1 MRREAETGVLDVSKS
16 DRLGANLKKLRV
28 ERGLTLDRLASLSE
42 LTRGY
47 LSLVERGLKT
57 PSIAALLRLA
67 SALDVHVAQLFDLN
81 AVPAPHYTLQRA
93 TDVAQGEAGVAGL
106 LPLASGR
113 ARKAMEPFLIHPPM
127 AGDKKARPIHWAH
140 HGGEE
145 MVFVVSGSITVKLG
159 TEELLMEKGD
169 CLYFSGEERHDLR
182 SVGTSRAEVLV
193 VVSVGVDTAA
203 PAPVEG

>member
-1 MRREAETGVLDVSKS
+1 VLDISKS
-16 DRLGANLKKLRV
+16 DRLGKNLKTLRV

-67 SALDVHVAQLFDLN
+67 AALEVHVAQLFDLN
-81 AVPAPHYTLQRA
+81 AVPAPRYTLQRA
-93 TDVAQGEAGVAGL
+93 AGTGSVEGGATDL
-106 LPLASGR
+106 LPLAPGR
-113 ARKAMEPFLIHPPM
+113 ARKAMEPFLIQPPM
-127 AGDKKARPIHWAH
+127 AGDAKARPIQWAH

-145 MVFVVSGSITVKLG
+145 MVFVVSGRISFKLG

-169 CLYFSGEERHDLR
+169 CLYFSGEERHGLWSLGDR
-182 SVGTSRAEVLV
+182 RAEVLV
-193 VVSVGVDTAA
+193 VVSTSVAGT
-203 PAPVEG
+203 PASADAGDS

>member
-1 MRREAETGVLDVSKS
+1 MLDISKS
-16 DRLGANLKKLRV
+16 DRLGPNLRTLRV
-28 ERGLTLDRLASLSE
+28 ERGLTLDRLATMSE

-67 SALDVHVAQLFDLN
+67 AALDVHVAQLFDLN
-81 AVPAPHYTLQRA
+81 AISSPRYTLQRA
-93 TDVAQGEAGVAGL
+93 TDVAPGEGGAAGL
-106 LPLASGR
+106 VPLAAGR
-113 ARKAMEPFLIHPPM
+113 ARKAMEPFLIRPPM
-127 AGDKKARPIHWAH
+127 AGDTKARPIHWAH

-159 TEELLMEKGD
+159 SEELLLETGD

-182 SVGTSRAEVLV
+182 SVGDRQAQVLV
-193 VVSVGVDTAA
+193 VIAVSAPEDADTAPHTEA
-203 PAPVEG
+203 